1 MLPRR
6 TMRHLPVRALVPALA
21 VVVLAALAVGTAAAR
36 THRPATNAAT
46 LSVTATDFR
55 FKIIPSAGLR
65 AGQTATFVVKNRGG
79 EAHDFKIAGKKTRV
93 LLPGQS
99 ARLNVK
105 FTRAGKYQY
114 FCTVGRHY
122 QLGMKGTYTV
132 RAAQ

>member
-1 MLPRR
+1 
-6 TMRHLPVRALVPALA
+6 MRHLPARALVPALA

-36 THRPATNAAT
+36 THRPATKAAT
-46 LSVTATDFR
+46 LSVIATDFR
-55 FKIIPSAGLR
+55 FKITPAAGPR
-65 AGQTATFVVKNRGG
+65 AGQTATFVVKNRGR
-79 EAHDFKIAGKKTRV
+79 ETHDFKIAGKKTKL

-105 FTRAGKYQY
+105 FTRAGKYPY
-114 FCTVGRHY
+114 VCTVGRHY